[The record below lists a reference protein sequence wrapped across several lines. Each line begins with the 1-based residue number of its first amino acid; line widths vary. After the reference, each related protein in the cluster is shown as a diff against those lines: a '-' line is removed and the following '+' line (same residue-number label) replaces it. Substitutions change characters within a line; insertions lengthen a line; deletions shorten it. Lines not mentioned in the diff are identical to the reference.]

1 MGIPLEQ
8 IERVEVL
15 ASSAAGQYG
24 SNAVGGV
31 INIILRRDF
40 RGLEL
45 TGYLGGTADGHAI
58 ERRLSGNVTFPLL
71 GDKFSVS
78 ASASWS
84 KSDPLLAGDQIGSA
98 SCREKVCPYG

>member
-31 INIILRRDF
+31 INIILRRDL

-58 ERRLSGNVTFPLL
+58 ERRLNGNVTFPLL
-71 GDKFSVS
+71 GEKCSVS
-78 ASASWS
+78 GSASWR
-84 KSDPLLAGDQIGSA
+84 KSYTSLAGDRPSA
-98 SCREKVCPYG
+98 PTRADQTQL

>member
-71 GDKFSVS
+71 GDNFSSEERRGGKEFVS
-78 ASASWS
+78 TCQSRWS
-84 KSDPLLAGDQIGSA
+84 PF
-98 SCREKVCPYG
+98 P

>member
-58 ERRLSGNVTFPLL
+58 ERRLRVTSPSPCLGTNFPYPPVRAGARSEERL
-71 GDKFSVS
+71 GGKECVNR
-78 ASASWS
+78 
-84 KSDPLLAGDQIGSA
+84 G
-98 SCREKVCPYG
+98 RYR